1 MASEYCPNAGEQC
14 TPLADFIDTAW
25 LFDNVSASKFSGF
38 AIDMLMDVAALG
50 RASDEILNAAVEPE
64 RWASVIKNLGEA
76 GGAFAVNIMEPLDRG
91 ALGGVL
97 ITDNLDN
104 VWDAYM
110 REEWYLR
117 DFRAQFIPLFLRAG
131 VVVDR
136 NYATDEQMRTLD
148 YYKFLEQ
155 FRMKHTAVISF
166 SVGDNPLFLVLQRY
180 AEQGPFLQE
189 EQALLHGVRQKLL
202 TAGSIMTHMSTAKVN
217 GMLSAFELANVATL
231 FFNRRGAVTFVNAKA
246 QAMIGNGIEISR
258 GELRA
263 RWPQETALF
272 HKQLQNVLQSK
283 EGGPA
288 GGSSVVLLSRLG
300 KRPLV
305 VRLQRL
311 HGHIAEAFSAASV
324 LALIEDVDENTP
336 NSPAGLRELFQFT
349 PAEIE
354 IALLLAQ
361 GLSAREIAEQRA
373 ITYETARTHI
383 RSIYRKTDTG
393 RHAELT
399 ALLSRLR
406 A

>member
-1 MASEYCPNAGEQC
+1 
-14 TPLADFIDTAW
+14 
-25 LFDNVSASKFSGF
+25 
-38 AIDMLMDVAALG
+38 MLMDVAALG
-50 RASDEILNAAVEPE
+50 RASDEILDAAVDPA
-64 RWASVIKNLGEA
+64 RWASVIKNVGEA
-76 GGAFAVNIMEPLDRG
+76 SGAFAVNIMEPLARG

-117 DFRAQFIPLFLRAG
+117 DFRAPFIPLFLRSG
-131 VVVDR
+131 VTVDR
-136 NYATDEQMRTLD
+136 DYATDEQMRTLD

-155 FRMKHTAVISF
+155 FRMKHTAIISF

-180 AEQGPFLQE
+180 VEHGPFLQE
-189 EQALLHGVRQKLL
+189 EQVLLHSVRQKLL
-202 TAGSIMTHMSTAKVN
+202 TAGSIMTHVSTAKIN
-217 GMLSAFELANVATL
+217 GMLSAFEMANVASV

-246 QAMIGNGIEISR
+246 QALIGNGIEISR

-263 RWPQETALF
+263 RLPQETALF
-272 HKQLQNVLQSK
+272 HRQLQNVLQSTD
-283 EGGPA
+283 GGPA
-288 GGSSVVLLSRLG
+288 GGSRVVLLSRLG

-311 HGHIAEAFSAASV
+311 RGHIADAFSAASV
-324 LALIEDVDENTP
+324 LALIEDVDENSR
-336 NSPAGLRELFQFT
+336 NNLDGLGELFQFT
-349 PAEIE
+349 PAEID

-361 GLSAREIAEQRA
+361 GLSAREIAKQRA

-383 RSIYRKTDTG
+383 RSIYRKTDTS

-406 A
+406 AT